1 MLKTQSTLKKLLV
14 CSIIICSIISCG
26 QATDNSPSTAEEI
39 NETLSEEKENED
51 NYWDQFKRWT
61 KDSYKDSK
69 KWVKEK
75 WPDSDNWSADA
86 IEKIGTMATDL
97 GDEMK
102 KVKINVFS
110 LEDDKRFGEELYNE
124 IHNNSEY
131 SVLARERNLQ
141 QYERV
146 ENIIQDVLNSGKVEH
161 EKDFDW
167 ILTIIDDDKTVNA
180 MCAPGGYIFVY
191 TGLLDFVDNNSE
203 LAGVIAHEIAH
214 ADKRHGTRQLTAVY
228 GVQLLISF
236 LTDSDSELGAQIA
249 AGLLNLRHSRK
260 HEREADEY
268 SVLYLCNTNYDADG
282 IGQFFSK
289 FEDQGDNKIE
299 ALIST
304 HPNHTER
311 IDNVQEHAS
320 EFGCL

>member
-1 MLKTQSTLKKLLV
+1 MLKKQSTLKNLLV

-39 NETLSEEKENED
+39 NETSSREKENED
-51 NYWDQFKRWT
+51 NYWDQFKTWT

-299 ALIST
+299 TLIST
-304 HPNHTER
+304 HPNHNER
-311 IDNVQEHAS
+311 IDNVQEHAL
-320 EFGCL
+320 EYGCL